1 MKKQLIEGILF
12 MILWVFF
19 AWFSLTITALI

>member
-12 MILWVFF
+12 MILWTIF
-19 AWFSLTITALI
+19 AWLSLTVAAFL